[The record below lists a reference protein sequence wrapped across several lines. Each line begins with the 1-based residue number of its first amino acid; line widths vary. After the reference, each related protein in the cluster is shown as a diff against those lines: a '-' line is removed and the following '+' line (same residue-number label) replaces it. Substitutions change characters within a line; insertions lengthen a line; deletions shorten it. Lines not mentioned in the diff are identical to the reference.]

1 MVVIVQTVENSSIIK
16 GLSDEQIASI
26 HEQMNDP
33 QKQSITVTEYDEET
47 DKKFTDIFLK
57 ANIVKITMF
66 EEE

>member
-1 MVVIVQTVENSSIIK
+1 MVAIVQTVENSSIIK
-16 GLSDEQIASI
+16 GLSQTQIANI

-33 QKQSITVTEYDEET
+33 QKQSITITEYDEET